1 MEYDLGESINNFTN
15 WIINDTFLSYI
26 FKNPFASSIL
36 LVIVIFIILSIN
48 YDNLFKKGPRLFK
61 SAIYLTIAITAFL
74 FIHYTAVKN
83 KINMIHGG
91 MEEKQ
96 LIDNINKMGSVDNEI
111 NIAALDT
118 IENEATNAAD
128 IVETNKTNNVVKD
141 GVKEED
147 FNINN
152 FIPSYD

>member
-83 KINMIHGG
+83 KISMIHGG
-91 MEEKQ
+91 SEEKQ
-96 LIDNINKMGSVDNEI
+96 LMENINKMQGVDGEI
-111 NIAALDT
+111 NITSLNA
-118 IENEATNAAD
+118 IENDAINMAIT
-128 IVETNKTNNVVKD
+128 TNKPDD
-141 GVKEED
+141 GGSEFD
-147 FNINN
+147 INN
-152 FIPSYD
+152 FIPSYS

>member
-15 WIINDTFLSYI
+15 WIINDTFLAYI

-74 FIHYTAVKN
+74 FIHYAAVKN
-83 KINMIHGG
+83 KINMVHGG
-91 MEEKQ
+91 LEEKQ
-96 LIDNINKMGSVDNEI
+96 LIDNINNLQGVESEI
-111 NIAALDT
+111 NITALNT
-118 IENEATNAAD
+118 IENDAVDTAKSVA
-128 IVETNKTNNVVKD
+128 
-141 GVKEED
+141 GEEE

-152 FIPSYD
+152 FIPSYN

>member
-1 MEYDLGESINNFTN
+1 MGESINNFTN
-15 WIINDTFLSYI
+15 WIINDTFLAYI

-74 FIHYTAVKN
+74 FIHYAAVKN
-83 KINMIHGG
+83 KINMVHGG
-91 MEEKQ
+91 LEEKQ
-96 LIDNINKMGSVDNEI
+96 LIDNINKMQGVESEI
-111 NIAALDT
+111 NIVALST
-118 IENEATNAAD
+118 IENNATEMANQGAN
-128 IVETNKTNNVVKD
+128 VED
-141 GVKEED
+141 KEE